1 MIAQYNQ
8 KIDQIAKVAVPQL
21 QQDIQTKDA
30 EINSVKELLAQSK
43 QDYEDCRARVIE
55 LNDD

>member
-21 QQDIQTKDA
+21 QQDIQTKDG
-30 EINSVKELLAQSK
+30 N
-43 QDYEDCRARVIE
+43 
-55 LNDD
+55 